1 LILLIGSSLFGLLLV
16 EILLPLIGLGYARVW
31 EPEPRLGWHLIPGA
45 RRLWTNE
52 GRGLIEINSLGY
64 RDRERQ
70 VEKDPKT
77 FRIAVFGDSMTEAV
91 QVNQDQTFC
100 FLLEE
105 QFRQR
110 GVRGEVLN
118 FGVSGYSPI
127 QELLLFK
134 QEGPRFRP
142 DLVIV
147 AIFLDNDVSGVH
159 PNLTV
164 VRDSGPP
171 FITSAED
178 AIHFD
183 HSRAE
188 QSFTH
193 YHREPFYSLRKYS
206 SIYRLISDW
215 RWRNREHGQDQ
226 NMSGNGLLQRYLF
239 YQTPHQPVWEE
250 AWTIFERV
258 LLEFAAEA
266 HRQQVK
272 LVLLSVPA
280 AQVVNRAAWQNI
292 LNQTPDMTRVE
303 WDLEGPERRL
313 QNFTASHNIPLLQ
326 PYRAYQQATK
336 SSPLFFGDVGHMT
349 SHGHQLMAQLLED
362 FMRRQELIPSS
373 Q

>member
-1 LILLIGSSLFGLLLV
+1 ML
-16 EILLPLIGLGYARVW
+16 
-31 EPEPRLGWHLIPGA
+31 
-45 RRLWTNE
+45 
-52 GRGLIEINSLGY
+52 
-64 RDRERQ
+64 
-70 VEKDPKT
+70 
-77 FRIAVFGDSMTEAV
+77 
-91 QVNQDQTFC
+91 
-100 FLLEE
+100 
-105 QFRQR
+105 
-110 GVRGEVLN
+110 
-118 FGVSGYSPI
+118 
-127 QELLLFK
+127 
-134 QEGPRFRP
+134 
-142 DLVIV
+142 
-147 AIFLDNDVSGVH
+147 
-159 PNLTV
+159 
-164 VRDSGPP
+164 
-171 FITSAED
+171 
-178 AIHFD
+178 
-183 HSRAE
+183 
-188 QSFTH
+188 
-193 YHREPFYSLRKYS
+193 
-206 SIYRLISDW
+206 
-215 RWRNREHGQDQ
+215 
-226 NMSGNGLLQRYLF
+226 GNGLLQRYLF